1 MTIAVYRFGNFVY
14 YKVKIPI
21 IRQLLLAVYMILDNI
36 IVKIL
41 CGSEFPARCKIGKKI
56 DLPHGANGIILH
68 GSIEIGDNAIIF
80 HQVTIGES
88 NTPEHVP
95 TIGDNVKIGAGA
107 KVLGNITIGDN
118 VKIGANAVVLK
129 DIPTGCIAVGI
140 PADIKKGKAME
151 NNLLTKGK

>member
-14 YKVKIPI
+14 YKVKVPI
-21 IRQLLLAVYMILDNI
+21 VRQLLLAVYMILDNI

-41 CGSEFPARCKIGKKI
+41 CGSEFPARCKIGKNI
-56 DLPHGANGIILH
+56 DLPHGANGIIIH
-68 GSIEIGDNAIIF
+68 GSVEIGDNAIIF

-88 NTPEHVP
+88 NTPEEVP
-95 TIGDNVKIGAGA
+95 NIGNNVKVGAGA
-107 KVLGNITIGDN
+107 KVLGDITIGDG

-140 PADIKKGKAME
+140 PAEIKKSKYLG
-151 NNLLTKGK
+151 NNVLTK